1 MREDK
6 RTRSDY
12 IREIDKLKRVNE
24 ILEKSNKELSNKL
37 DKINGLQDWVEDE
50 IEEINQRIELSYDCL
65 GEGGYTLRMY
75 LTYQKN
81 AFEKISK
88 KIIKL

>member
-1 MREDK
+1 MMEDK

-12 IREIDKLKRVNE
+12 IREIDKLKRANE
-24 ILEKSNKELSNKL
+24 ILERSNAELSDKLNKM
-37 DKINGLQDWVEDE
+37 NGLRNWLEDE
-50 IEEINQRIELSYDCL
+50 IDDIKQRIDLSFDCL

-81 AFEKISK
+81 AYEKVLKRVS
-88 KIIKL
+88 